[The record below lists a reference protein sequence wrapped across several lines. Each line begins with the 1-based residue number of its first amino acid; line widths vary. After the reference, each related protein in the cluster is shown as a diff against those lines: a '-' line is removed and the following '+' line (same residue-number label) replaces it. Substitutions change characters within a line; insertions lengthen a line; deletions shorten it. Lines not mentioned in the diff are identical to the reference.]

1 VLTSLD
7 SVLRSTMGDTR
18 MEHSTGSG
26 EDEGNVVVV
35 VVVDVDDLGRR
46 KSLESLP
53 LLDETMQLVKLIEVP
68 ESLAKGSKS
77 VKKDVPRTLSV
88 FALPESRINAALA

>member
-35 VVVDVDDLGRR
+35 VVVDDLGRR